1 MIPDILIYH
10 IGQIYMMYMSK
21 ISFIESTT
29 QSHGWRSFMLLL
41 LNNYFNKIKRTF
53 LCFTAVSKSQE
64 YIKSFLWV
72 FVSRCVV
79 TLSLKTTFFVSTKTK
94 DKNILFFPHW
104 IFEQRIWVM
113 TCQVKK
119 KCKISYYSLSLF
131 VNWYLFNNLI

>member
-1 MIPDILIYH
+1 
-10 IGQIYMMYMSK
+10 MMYMNN
-21 ISFIESTT
+21 ISFIEATI

-64 YIKSFLWV
+64 YIKSFLCV

-79 TLSLKTTFFVSTKTK
+79 TLSLKTTFFVRTTTM
-94 DKNILFFPHW
+94 DKNILFFFYW
-104 IFEQRIWVM
+104 IFEQHFWVM
-113 TCQVKK
+113 ACQVKK
-119 KCKISYYSLSLF
+119 KCKILYYSLSLF